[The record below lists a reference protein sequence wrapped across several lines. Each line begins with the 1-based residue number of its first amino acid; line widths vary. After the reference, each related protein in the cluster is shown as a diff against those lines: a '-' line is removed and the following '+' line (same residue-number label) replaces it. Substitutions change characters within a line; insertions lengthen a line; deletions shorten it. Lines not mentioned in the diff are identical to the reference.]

1 MQVLKPAGSCY
12 NMVDCNRESDGSL
25 CGASGSPVYENK
37 IRRDDGTDMEKTV
50 SESRIEQVYQV
61 RPEHLNGAGRMFGGK
76 LMEWIDEL
84 AGFVAI
90 RHSQQNVITASV
102 DNLRFI
108 RGAYLGD
115 LVVLIGKITFVGRTS
130 MEVRVDTYVETMDGI
145 RKPINRAYLTLVAV
159 DGEGK
164 PVEVPGLTVQT
175 ESEKAEW
182 DAGIRR
188 RKMRMQRRTEGF

>member
-1 MQVLKPAGSCY
+1 
-12 NMVDCNRESDGSL
+12 
-25 CGASGSPVYENK
+25 
-37 IRRDDGTDMEKTV
+37 MEKTV
-50 SESRIEQVYQV
+50 SESMIEQIYQI

-115 LVVLIGKITFVGRTS
+115 LIVLIGKMTFVGKTS

-145 RKPINRAYLTLVAV
+145 RKPINRAYLTLVAI
-159 DGEGK
+159 DAEGK
-164 PVEVPGLTVQT
+164 PVEAPGLIIQT

-182 DAGIRR
+182 DAGHKRR
-188 RKMRMQRRTEGF
+188 QMRKQRRMEGF